1 MSVSTREEHASSVQA
16 KGTRVNIESESRS
29 LATEDVD
36 LFKAYQNA
44 VAAHGP
50 QHAFLF
56 ESLQGPEQ
64 DCRQSVLGLHCL
76 AEIVFSHGE
85 LRFQGNQAVC
95 DPLQAVAARALGQ
108 VPAPVLQLGSAQD
121 HWVALRALPWACG
134 PEQDAARFGYFTS
147 ICYDTGRLNVC
158 LSHQAIG
165 MAFGGTVVRAANCM
179 HGKTSLILHDGHGVF
194 THTGGRA
201 LWATRD
207 HSLIVDPAG
216 LGSDIA
222 VTARSCEDGY
232 VMGLR
237 HRQLPI
243 EGVQFHPESV
253 STEGGLQIFHSFISS
268 QVQGR
273 PHATPRAGAQDLVT
287 TP

>member
-1 MSVSTREEHASSVQA
+1 M
-16 KGTRVNIESESRS
+16 
-29 LATEDVD
+29 
-36 LFKAYQNA
+36 
-44 VAAHGP
+44 
-50 QHAFLF
+50 
-56 ESLQGPEQ
+56 
-64 DCRQSVLGLHCL
+64 
-76 AEIVFSHGE
+76 
-85 LRFQGNQAVC
+85 
-95 DPLQAVAARALGQ
+95 
-108 VPAPVLQLGSAQD
+108 LQLGSAQD
-121 HWVALRALPWACG
+121 HWVALRALLWACG
-134 PEQDAARFGYFTS
+134 PEPDAARFGYFTS
-147 ICYDTGRLNVC
+147 ICYDTGRLHVC